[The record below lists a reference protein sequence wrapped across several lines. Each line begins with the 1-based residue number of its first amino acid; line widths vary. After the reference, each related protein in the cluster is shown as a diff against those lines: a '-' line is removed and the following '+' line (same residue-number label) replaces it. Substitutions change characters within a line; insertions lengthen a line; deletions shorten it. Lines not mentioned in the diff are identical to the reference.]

1 MNFEDL
7 QRGMQDISPAELL
20 AQLSQSLERDQQYS
34 AWFEALKLQ
43 ARFELGLEPWNMGQ
57 AEDLSPDVQRQLED
71 RLVDACRTVGE
82 RLLAAGR
89 IAEGWMYL
97 RPVGDAAWAE
107 QLVRGIAVTDDNVEQ
122 VIEVA
127 VGHGVA
133 PAYGFGL
140 LLQRMGTCNAITAF
154 DSQLAQAP
162 LEQRQ
167 QAAAALVCHLYE
179 ELRRQVLQHGQRC
192 VAASQAEVAAASMTE
207 TAVGIFQA
215 AAGDESIDLIDLLQ
229 ACPAL
234 LANDNYHIDTSHL
247 SSVVRIGRI
256 VDDVAVQHLAW
267 QLCDYGQR
275 LAKLYQPQGEPVFEP
290 YYVAHQTY
298 YEIVMG
304 QGDEQQ
310 GMAFFRQRRAELT
323 AAAQSPSVLSL
334 EGQIYAT
341 DVLVELLMR
350 RQRYAEAIEVL
361 ADQLRN
367 CGEHQRSR
375 WTALLFQCCRL
386 ADDFVP
392 MQQLCQ
398 GFGDAFGFGL
408 AAFYQKLSR
417 ERS

>member
-1 MNFEDL
+1 
-7 QRGMQDISPAELL
+7 
-20 AQLSQSLERDQQYS
+20 
-34 AWFEALKLQ
+34 
-43 ARFELGLEPWNMGQ
+43 
-57 AEDLSPDVQRQLED
+57 
-71 RLVDACRTVGE
+71 
-82 RLLAAGR
+82 
-89 IAEGWMYL
+89 MYL

-167 QAAAALVCHLYE
+167 QAAAALVCHLYT
-179 ELRRQVLQHGQRC
+179 ELRRQVVGHGQRWLAESTTQPSSTAARD
-192 VAASQAEVAAASMTE
+192 AASEVRLAPSDAQAVALFAAA
-207 TAVGIFQA
+207 
-215 AAGDESIDLIDLLQ
+215 ESDDSIALVVLLQ

-290 YYVAHQTY
+290 YYVAHQRY

-310 GMAFFRQRRAELT
+310 GLEFFRQRRAELT

-375 WTALLFQCCRL
+375 WTALLFRCCHL
-386 ADDFVP
+386 AGDFVP
-392 MQQLCQ
+392 MQHLCQ

-417 ERS
+417 ERT

>member
-1 MNFEDL
+1 MNFEDF
-7 QRGMQDISPAELL
+7 QQAIETAAPAELL
-20 AQLSQSLERDQQYS
+20 TQLSQSLERDQQYS

-43 ARFELGLEPWNMGQ
+43 ARFELGLEPWNLGQ
-57 AEDLSPDVQRQLED
+57 PEDLPADVQRQLED

-97 RPVGDAAWAE
+97 RPVGDAVWAE

-167 QAAAALVCHLYE
+167 QAAAALVRHLYD
-179 ELRRQVLQHGQRC
+179 ELRHQVVQHGQRWLAQASSEPGSPA
-192 VAASQAEVAAASMTE
+192 VADVFAAAE
-207 TAVGIFQA
+207 ADPA
-215 AAGDESIDLIDLLQ
+215 IDLLMLLQ
-229 ACPAL
+229 ACPEL
-234 LANDNYHIDTSHL
+234 MANDNYHIDTSHL

-256 VDDVAVQHLAW
+256 VDDAAVQPLAW
-267 QLCDYGQR
+267 QLCAYGQR
-275 LAKLYQPQGEPVFEP
+275 LAALYQPQGEPVFDP
-290 YYVAHQTY
+290 YYVAHQSY
-298 YEIVMG
+298 YELVMG

-310 GMAFFRQRRAELT
+310 GLEFFRQRRAELT

-375 WTALLFQCCRL
+375 WTALLFRCCHL
-386 ADDFVP
+386 AGDFVP

>member
-7 QRGMQDISPAELL
+7 QRGMQDSSPAELL

-43 ARFELGLEPWNMGQ
+43 ARFDLGLEPWNLGQ
-57 AEDLSPDVQRQLED
+57 PEDLPADVQRQLED

-97 RPVGDAAWAE
+97 RPVGDAVWAE

-140 LLQRMGTCNAITAF
+140 LLQRMGTCNSITAF
-154 DSQLAQAP
+154 DSQLAQAA

-167 QAAAALVCHLYE
+167 QAAAALVRHLYD
-179 ELRRQVLQHGQRC
+179 ELRHQVLQHGQRWLAQASSEPGSPA
-192 VAASQAEVAAASMTE
+192 VADLFAAAE
-207 TAVGIFQA
+207 TDRA
-215 AAGDESIDLIDLLQ
+215 IDLLTLLQ
-229 ACPAL
+229 ACPEL
-234 LANDNYHIDTSHL
+234 MANDNYHIDTSHL

-256 VDDVAVQHLAW
+256 VDDTAVQPLAW
-267 QLCDYGQR
+267 QLCAYGQR
-275 LAKLYQPQGEPVFEP
+275 LAALYQPQGEPVFEP
-290 YYVAHQTY
+290 YYVAHQSY

-310 GMAFFRQRRAELT
+310 GLEFFRQRRAELT

-350 RQRYAEAIEVL
+350 RQRYAAAIEVL

-375 WTALLFQCCRL
+375 WTALLFRCCHL
-386 ADDFVP
+386 AGDFVP